1 MRVKSESEVAQ
12 SCPTLLDP
20 RAAHQA
26 PLSMGSS
33 KQAYWSGVPLPS
45 LCSLVRAPQMLGDD
59 LARRYAKAGALS
71 LAVSME
77 GIFEAE
83 REAVKGRESKSY
95 IRTACFE
102 SLISSLLEIELSIC
116 TLIFSS
122 VKWRYLGVNSICFM
136 GWFQGSNEFIHVKHL
151 ELTWYRGSSQ
161 YQRTVKS
168 LSCVQLFVTLD
179 YSLSGCSVHGIF

>member
-1 MRVKSESEVAQ
+1 MKVKSLSRVRLC
-12 SCPTLLDP
+12 STPWT
-20 RAAHQA
+20 AAHLA